1 VGFLL
6 FFMVWQ
12 PLPAYAAIAS
22 ATVTC
27 QNSVGET
34 QEFRIGWNNEN
45 DYFLDKGNIPQHFCE
60 GGYAGQ
66 FTSFV
71 SVVSFDGGELDSALL
86 YHPGYSP
93 APSPSPE
100 SSPTPSP
107 EDTPSPVPTPTEVE
121 PTPEPTVEPSP
132 EPSIE
137 PTQEPTPEPSVEPT
151 LEPTIEPSPEP
162 TVKPS
167 PSPTP
172 EATIEPSPEPSIEPI
187 PEATVEPEP
196 VVEPTPEPVV
206 EPTPDP
212 TVEPTPEPQPTL
224 ISPVSP
230 VEPIKPEISPSPTP
244 TPTNT
249 PTPVLEPE
257 AEQTLLENMAELPQL
272 ALEQVAK
279 LVENLRSIGSDL
291 TPEVR
296 EQAQQVIVASVIV
309 TQIAMVGR
317 KP

>member
-1 VGFLL
+1 LTLLKRLSTTKSLRIISVGFLL

-12 PLPAYAAIAS
+12 PLPAYAAQAS
-22 ATVTC
+22 AIVTC

-34 QEFRIGWNNEN
+34 QEFGIGWNNEN
-45 DYFLDKGNIPQHFCE
+45 NYFLDKGNIPQHFCE
-60 GGYAGQ
+60 GGFAGE
-66 FTSFV
+66 FTIFV
-71 SVVSFDGGELDSALL
+71 SVVSFDGSELDCALL
-86 YHPGYSP
+86 YHPDYVP
-93 APSPSPE
+93 
-100 SSPTPSP
+100 SPTPSP
-107 EDTPSPVPTPTEVE
+107 EASPEPSPEITPSPEPTIESTPESSVEPSPEPSVE
-121 PTPEPTVEPSP
+121 PTPEPTVEPS
-132 EPSIE
+132 
-137 PTQEPTPEPSVEPT
+137 
-151 LEPTIEPSPEP
+151 IEPSP
-162 TVKPS
+162 T
-167 PSPTP
+167 
-172 EATIEPSPEPSIEPI
+172 PSPEPVVEITPTPTAEPS
-187 PEATVEPEP
+187 PDPTVEPEP
-196 VVEPTPEPVV
+196 TPE
-206 EPTPDP
+206 P

-230 VEPIKPEISPSPTP
+230 VQPIEPEISPSPTP

-249 PTPVLEPE
+249 PTPVVEPKP
-257 AEQTLLENMAELPQL
+257 QPSLLQSIANLPAL